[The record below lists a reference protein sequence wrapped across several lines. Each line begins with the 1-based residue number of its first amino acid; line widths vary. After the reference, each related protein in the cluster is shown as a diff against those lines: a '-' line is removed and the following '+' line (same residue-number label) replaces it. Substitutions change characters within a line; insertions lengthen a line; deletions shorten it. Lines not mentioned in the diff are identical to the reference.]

1 MEAVIRADASTGGGE
16 VYPGRNITR
25 ESSMTSP
32 RLAVVDV
39 QALLDFAQS
48 SYEMLEEL
56 AELANEGELSD
67 VQLNRL
73 RAGFCKT
80 WGDSLGVMIN
90 DKGRA
95 VRKR

>member
-1 MEAVIRADASTGGGE
+1 MTEP
-16 VYPGRNITR
+16 YPGRNITR
-25 ESSMTSP
+25 ESSMTAP
-32 RLAVVDV
+32 RLAVVGA

-56 AELANEGELSD
+56 AELANEGELTD

-73 RAGFCKT
+73 RAGFKKT
-80 WGDSLGVMIN
+80 WGDDLGVMIN